1 MERDD
6 ERLRR
11 AIGRRVRE
19 LRTAERSLT
28 QELLARQAGLHFTF
42 VARVERGE
50 TGVSVAS
57 IAALCRALGVSLSEF
72 FLPFA
77 RSFEVR
83 GPGRRRRR
91 A

>member
-1 MERDD
+1 MERED

-19 LRTAERSLT
+19 LRTAKHGLS
-28 QELLARQAGLHFTF
+28 QEQLARQAGLHFTF

-50 TGVSVAS
+50 TGVTVQSM
-57 IAALCRALGVSLSEF
+57 AALCRALGVSLSEF

-77 RSFEVR
+77 RRFEIR
-83 GPGRRRRR
+83 GPGRRRRGS
-91 A
+91 